1 MLAVPRPLAFDRDA
15 ALDRALDVFWLRGYQ
30 ATSIN
35 ELLAAM
41 AIGRG
46 SLYATFGGKPQ
57 VFLAVL
63 ERYRERWAALIA
75 RHARAPG
82 PARAVMIDL
91 LRAMGKEI
99 TSDRLGRG
107 CLIANSAVELR
118 HLDADAQQL
127 VRQSLER
134 LEATFTA
141 LTTRAAAEGDL
152 RQEPIAL
159 ARFLIAALN
168 GIRDVAKA
176 GGDRARIHELVE
188 SLLAIL

>member
-1 MLAVPRPLAFDRDA
+1 VARSLAFDRAA

-41 AIGRG
+41 EIGRG
-46 SLYATFGGKPQ
+46 SLYATFGGKAE
-57 VFLAVL
+57 VFVAVL
-63 ERYRERWAALIA
+63 DLYRERWAALIA
-75 RHARAPG
+75 RHAKAPG
-82 PARAVMIDL
+82 PARTVLIDL
-91 LRAMGKEI
+91 LRVMGQQI
-99 TSDRLGRG
+99 TSDHLGRG

-118 HLDADAQQL
+118 HLDGDAQQL

-141 LTTRAAAEGDL
+141 LTTRAAAEGAL
-152 RQEPIAL
+152 AQHQPVAL

-188 SLLAIL
+188 SLLAIF

>member
-1 MLAVPRPLAFDRDA
+1 MPRPLAFDRDA
-15 ALDRALDVFWLRGYQ
+15 ALDRALEVFWLRGYQ

-46 SLYATFGGKPQ
+46 SLYATFGGKAE
-57 VFLAVL
+57 VFTAVL
-63 ERYRERWAALIA
+63 ELYRRRWAALIA
-75 RHARAPG
+75 RHAQAPG
-82 PARAVMIDL
+82 PARAVLIEL

-118 HLDADAQQL
+118 HLDPEAQRL

-134 LEATFTA
+134 LEATVTA
-141 LTTRAAAEGDL
+141 LTTRAAAEGEL
-152 RQEPIAL
+152 PRHEPVAL
-159 ARFLIAALN
+159 ARFLLAALN

-176 GGDRARIHELVE
+176 GGDRARIHQLVE
-188 SLLAIL
+188 SLLAVF

>member
-1 MLAVPRPLAFDRDA
+1 MARALAFDRDA
-15 ALDRALDVFWLRGYQ
+15 ALERALDVFWLHGYQ

-46 SLYATFGGKPQ
+46 SLYATFGGKAELF
-57 VFLAVL
+57 VAVL
-63 ERYRERWAALIA
+63 ELYRQRWAALIA
-75 RHARAPG
+75 RHAQAPG
-82 PARAVMIDL
+82 RARAVLVEL
-91 LRAMGKEI
+91 LRTMGREI

-118 HLDADAQQL
+118 HLDADAAQL
-127 VRQSLER
+127 VRHSLDR
-134 LEATFTA
+134 LEAVFVGLTA
-141 LTTRAAAEGDL
+141 RAAAEGELGD
-152 RQEPIAL
+152 REPRAL

-176 GGDRARIHELVE
+176 GGDRARIHDLVE
-188 SLLAIL
+188 TLIAVL